1 MSSIV
6 WRSKTWN
13 VGVSPAYKIITN
25 VVPTFAVLTY
35 QKLLM
40 LLIKND
46 NKVGNEATIQMRIL
60 FKQGNIQGRK
70 YVFAKS

>member
-1 MSSIV
+1 METLVSS
-6 WRSKTWN
+6 
-13 VGVSPAYKIITN
+13 AYKIITN